1 MRLAPKQG
9 GNNAEKLR
17 GIHINPVYFYR
28 PVKVRPADPPG
39 GSAQPD
45 LMASCNVLAV
55 IYLNLTQMRIKGKY
69 VYPVVD
75 NDDIAGIKQVLGQSD
90 DAGIGCI
97 DGGADFCTKVGAPVV
112 ASMLTV
118 K

>member
-9 GNNAEKLR
+9 GNNAEKLQR
-17 GIHINPVYFYR
+17 LHINAIYFYR

-39 GSAQPD
+39 CPAQPD
-45 LMASCNVLAV
+45 LMASGNYLAV
-55 IYLNLTQMRIKGKY
+55 IHLNLTQMRIKAKY

-75 NDDIAGIKQVLGQSD
+75 DDHIAGIKRVPGQSD

-97 DGGADFCTKVGAPVV
+97 DKGAGFCTKVGAPMV

>member
-1 MRLAPKQG
+1 MRSTPKQA
-9 GNNAEKLR
+9 GNNGEKLQ
-17 GIHINPVYFYR
+17 GIHINPIYFYR
-28 PVKVRPADPPG
+28 PVKVRSADPPG

-45 LMASCNVLAV
+45 LMASGNYLAV
-55 IYLNLTQMRIKGKY
+55 IHLNLTQMRIKAKY

-75 NDDIAGIKQVLGQSD
+75 DDHIAGIKRVPGQSD

-97 DGGADFCTKVGAPVV
+97 NGGADLGTKVGAPVV